1 MPHSREFY
9 SWLHSFGQSSII
21 GDERKRRSRM
31 MIMNRSFGIA
41 SSFRAIQVQVVRGVI
56 VMAIVTSRQTVPH
69 KGILYRLLM
78 EVPCHRI
85 SERCHH
91 INGKAMPI
99 CARCLAMLSG
109 FLFVPLFLFLH
120 IPFVFALLMQVPML
134 IDGITQRKGWRVST
148 NPIRSITGLVSGLGL
163 AVGIT
168 AIFRFIIQF
177 AV

>member
-1 MPHSREFY
+1 
-9 SWLHSFGQSSII
+9 
-21 GDERKRRSRM
+21 
-31 MIMNRSFGIA
+31 MIMTRSFGIV
-41 SSFRAIQVQVVRGVI
+41 SSFLAIRVQVEKEVI
-56 VMAIVTSRQTVPH
+56 VMAIATSHQTVPH

-78 EVPCHRI
+78 EVPCHRK

-109 FLFVPLFLFLH
+109 LLFIPLFLFLH
-120 IPFVFALLMQVPML
+120 IPFAFALLMQVPML

-148 NPIRSITGLVSGLGL
+148 NALRSITGLVSGLGL

-168 AIFRFIIQF
+168 ATFRFIIQF